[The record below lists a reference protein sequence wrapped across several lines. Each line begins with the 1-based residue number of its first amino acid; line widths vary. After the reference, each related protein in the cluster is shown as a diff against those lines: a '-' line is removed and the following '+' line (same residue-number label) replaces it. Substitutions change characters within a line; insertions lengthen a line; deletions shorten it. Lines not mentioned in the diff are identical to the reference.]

1 MFKKISL
8 SVLAAATAMVA
19 VPAAA
24 DAHPSR
30 YPHSHNRGYDGYYG
44 DRYQR
49 GDYYR
54 GSRSAYYGRNRGYY
68 GRNRYYRGRCRDSGT
83 TGTIIGAIAGGL
95 LGKEVAEGRYNRG
108 DGTTGAIIGGAVG
121 ALAGRAIDRDC

>member
-8 SVLAAATAMVA
+8 SILAAATAVTA

-24 DAHPSR
+24 DARP
-30 YPHSHNRGYDGYYG
+30 RGYYNDGYYSQNYG
-44 DRYQR
+44 HQRYQR

-54 GSRSAYYGRNRGYY
+54 GRDGRNYARNSRYYGRDQ
-68 GRNRYYRGRCRDSGT
+68 RYYGRCRDKGT
-83 TGTIIGAIAGGL
+83 TGTILGAIAGGL
-95 LGKEVAEGRYNRG
+95 LGHEIADGRRGRG